1 MGFLK
6 YGDDDIVRNQNPLIL
21 GTAYNTIENLISLDN
36 LSAPDLSRTMMNIFD
51 NQLED
56 RFALDGIFN
65 QYLTSPGILNATNFN
80 FNFSFGVSTLYTVD
94 FMQRV
99 INGITQY
106 YVRLQPGV
114 ARFSNTDFSNA
125 GNIIVNKP
133 RVKLGERQ
141 LAKALGINTQDG
153 SEYVKINYSWIDKK
167 YKMKV
172 QKINPDLTVTTV
184 YLPGSVTTD
193 AGLIAND
200 GVGYNTSVDMI
211 EALCSSSVGGYLNL
225 LSGGIPRADLITIE
239 PIFYIPVVGTYNL
252 RIGTDGSFKCDT
264 SAVGSDLALWTLVI
278 TTGTPWSVSA
288 STADMRVLY
297 GLNTSYISKINIKPN
312 GVTPTNLTN
321 IADIYVDGTIVNSGS
336 IITQA
341 GAALIGSTDIAG
353 GSLTF
358 NTGTSTGTGGST
370 LNSIKF
376 QSASTG
382 TTGTTLRAV
391 TQRLILSGASTT
403 DYTSA
408 ILGTAVTGNTFK
420 VAGTTSGTINYT
432 TDVTTGTVNLFTS
445 ITSGIVNLATGGNS
459 NINIGG
465 SGGATI
471 TIGLTSGTTILVNGT
486 GVTTTNL
493 FNTVSTTLNIGGAAT
508 TIAIGAT
515 TGTMTLSN
523 PAIIGTQTTQNLFNT
538 VSTTLNIGGVAAT
551 IAIGATTGIMTLQNP
566 TIIGTQTTQNLFN
579 TVATTLNIGGIAAT
593 IAIGAT
599 TGTMTLANPTIIGT
613 QTTQNL
619 FNTVSTTLNIGGA
632 ATTLSLGAATGTA
645 SFNNITFNHPN
656 ATTFNFT
663 TTGLS
668 FISTTGTSTV
678 NLFNGA
684 NTTTLNIGGAA
695 ASIAIGATTGTM
707 TLSNPAIIGTQTT
720 QNLFNTVATTLNIG
734 GAATTLTIGGTP
746 TTSSPT
752 FNIATNQT
760 DNTHTKTINIGTG
773 GVSGSTTNI
782 VIGPSAAVATSTVT
796 IYGNLQT
803 GNLVTV
809 SASGTINLTASN
821 FGVVLIATTASA
833 TVNLPAKSTI
843 ATGYDYYIKNR
854 STGTITVQVYSGDGS
869 ILDGSTSIVL
879 NPYESIIT
887 IYDGTY
893 WDII

>member
-288 STADMRVLY
+288 SNADMRVLY

-420 VAGTTSGTINYT
+420 IAGTTSGTINYT

-523 PAIIGTQTTQNLFNT
+523 PA
-538 VSTTLNIGGVAAT
+538 
-551 IAIGATTGIMTLQNP
+551 
-566 TIIGTQTTQNLFN
+566 
-579 TVATTLNIGGIAAT
+579 
-593 IAIGAT
+593 
-599 TGTMTLANPTIIGT
+599 IIGT